1 MKYTELDAGSLAR
14 IRDEAAEKLK
24 KYEERHLSLDLT
36 RGKPGRSQLD
46 LTEGMLTALSSGAD
60 CKDEDGL
67 DCRNYGLL
75 DGLPEAKRLFSDL
88 LGIPAER
95 IIVGGNSSLNMM
107 YDAVARLMIYGA
119 GEGFVPYAKQEKLKF
134 LCPTPGYD
142 RHFAIMR
149 SLGIEMIPIEMRRDG
164 PDMDAVREAVKDPA
178 VKGMWCV
185 PKFSNPDGITYSD
198 RVVDEIAALEPAAG
212 DFRIFWDNAYAVHE
226 LYDVEV
232 PLADIFAA
240 AKKYGHEDMIYYFAS
255 TSKITFPGSGVAI
268 FAASDA
274 NVAFVKKI
282 MSAQTIGFDKLNQL
296 RHVRY
301 FGSADGIRAQ
311 MKQHAALIRPKFEIV
326 LQSFRRELP
335 DTGAHWTEPLGG
347 YFVSLYVM
355 PGTARRVYELA
366 GQAGVK
372 LTAAGSAFPGG
383 IDPNDSHLRIA
394 PTYPDTEDVALAV
407 EILCECVKLAA
418 AEKTPPRKT

>member
-1 MKYTELDAGSLAR
+1 MTYAELDRKALLR
-14 IRDEAAEKLK
+14 IRDEAQQKLNT
-24 KYEERHLSLDLT
+24 YEAQHLSLDLT

-46 LTEGMLTALSSGAD
+46 LTEGMLTALSSGRD

-88 LGIPAER
+88 LGIPADR

-107 YDAVARLMIYGA
+107 YDAVARLMLYGA
-119 GEGFVPYAKQEKLKF
+119 APGKTPYCRQGTVKF

-142 RHFAIMR
+142 RHFAISR
-149 SLGIEMIPIEMRRDG
+149 SFGMEMIPIEMREDG
-164 PDMDAVREAVKDPA
+164 PDMDAVREAVKDPS
-178 VKGMWCV
+178 VKGIWCV

-198 RVVDEIAALEPAAG
+198 KVVGEFAALEPAAD

-226 LYDVEV
+226 LYDTEV
-232 PLADIFAA
+232 PLRDIFAA
-240 AKKYGHEDMIYYFAS
+240 AKEYGHEDMIYYFAS
-255 TSKITFPGSGVAI
+255 TSKISFPGSGVAI
-268 FAASDA
+268 FASSDA
-274 NVAFVKKI
+274 NVAYTKKI

-311 MKQHAALIRPKFEIV
+311 MKQHAALIRPKFKVV
-326 LQSFRRELP
+326 LDAFRRELP
-335 DTGAHWTEPLGG
+335 DTGARWTEPLGG

-366 GQAGVK
+366 GKAGVK
-372 LTAAGSAFPGG
+372 LTAAGSAFPSGT
-383 IDPNDSHLRIA
+383 DPRDSHLRIA
-394 PTYPDTEDVALAV
+394 PTYPDLDDLRIAV
-407 EILCECVKLAA
+407 PILCECVKLAA
-418 AEKTPPRKT
+418 AEKLLG